1 MVEGGLEYI
10 LSEHVGPPGLLA
22 KSLTEHV
29 LVFGDGWVS
38 MESEIRAALSSSTT
52 VSLGPQDAAKP
63 SAVNVAILGMDRL
76 RRGDI
81 AGDCVAPRYVQR
93 TEAEL
98 KYEQSGG
105 LSAAARRQERVAVA
119 ASKQSAR
126 GHQRKGQG
134 SRPGR
139 PHGS

>member
-1 MVEGGLEYI
+1 
-10 LSEHVGPPGLLA
+10 
-22 KSLTEHV
+22 
-29 LVFGDGWVS
+29 
-38 MESEIRAALSSSTT
+38 MESEIRAALSVNTT
-52 VSLGPQDAAKP
+52 VSLGPQDTAQP
-63 SAVNVAILGMDRL
+63 SAVNVAILGMHRL

-105 LSAAARRQERVAVA
+105 LSATARRQERVAGT
-119 ASKQSAR
+119 ASRQSAR

-139 PHGS
+139 PHGA